1 MLEITG
7 LWRGPALA
15 LQRSM
20 DFSKA
25 LGAAGCVAAVA
36 LLACGGSKPPVA
48 APAAQTSAANTGPS
62 TQSTTQTPSNVSIS
76 DEIRSK
82 CGIPDADAYFAFDS
96 AHLTSTDRS
105 PLDLVVKC
113 FTKGPLAGHSV
124 KLVGRAD
131 PRGESD
137 YNITLGQS
145 RADAVGVYLDARGMA
160 KGNTQTTSRGSM
172 DASGTNESGW
182 QHDRRVDV
190 MLGN

>member
-1 MLEITG
+1 
-7 LWRGPALA
+7 
-15 LQRSM
+15 M
-20 DFSKA
+20 DLSRA
-25 LGAAGCVAAVA
+25 LGAAAGVAATCVA

-48 APAAQTSAANTGPS
+48 APAAQANAANAGPPAQS
-62 TQSTTQTPSNVSIS
+62 ATQSPTASNVSIS

-96 AHLTSTDRS
+96 THLTSKDHS

-113 FTKGPLAGHSV
+113 FTNGPLAGRSV

-137 YNITLGQS
+137 YNMTLGQS
-145 RADAVGVYLDARGMA
+145 RADAVAVYLDGRGMA
-160 KGNTQTTSRGSM
+160 KGNTLPTSRGSM
-172 DASGTNESGW
+172 DASGTDESGW